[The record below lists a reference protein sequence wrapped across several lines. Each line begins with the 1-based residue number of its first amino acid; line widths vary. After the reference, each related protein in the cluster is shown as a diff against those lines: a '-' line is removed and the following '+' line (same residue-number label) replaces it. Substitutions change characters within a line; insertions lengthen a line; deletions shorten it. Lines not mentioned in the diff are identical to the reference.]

1 MRRLQ
6 RLTPLVSVALLAGA
20 FWVLHRELA
29 AHHPR
34 DIAHAIAALPTGT
47 VLGALGLTVLCYL
60 VLPLYD
66 ALGLRYVG
74 HPLGARRTMLT
85 GFTAYAFSQTLGF
98 SWLTGGSIRFRLYS
112 GWGVS
117 ATEIGELIAF
127 TSLTFWLGALTVCG
141 TALVTGSR
149 VVLATFPL
157 PITATRLAG
166 AVMLTISLG
175 YLAMCV
181 LRRRTVSVGGWEI
194 PIPSPRL
201 AGAQLLLGVTDW
213 TLAAAVLWI
222 LLPAGSHAP
231 FAAFV
236 GVFIIAQIAGVVSHV
251 PGGLGVFEGLVVL
264 LLKGDVPAASIVGSL
279 VMYRVVYYL
288 IPFVAAAAGLAAYEL
303 RQRRETVSRVAQ
315 AAARWLP
322 PLVPRA
328 LAVTTFAGG
337 VILLYSGALPAEGSR
352 LGWLGDL
359 LPLSVIE
366 LSHFVGSLAGV
377 GLVILAWGI
386 WNRLDGAF
394 HATEILLGAGIAA
407 SLLKGLD
414 YEEAVILSVILLA
427 LSSAR
432 GQFTRRASFLHLPF
446 SPGWTVAVGT
456 VVVTSI
462 WLGLFAFRHVP
473 YRSDLW
479 WQFAVRGDAPRFL
492 RATVGVVAATSAFA
506 LVRLFRA
513 APARVTAST
522 PAELERIAPAL
533 ALAQRTSA
541 FLALLGDKSLLTNAD
556 GTAFVMYGVS
566 GRSWISMGDPV
577 GEPSALAEL
586 VWEFRELVDR
596 HDGYPV
602 FYQAA
607 PEHLPLYLDLGLRP
621 LKIGEEALVPLAGF
635 SLEGGSRRGLRRTK
649 RQVEKEGCTFT
660 VLPADEVP
668 ALLPQLR
675 TVSDTW
681 LAQKDTREKRF
692 SLGRFDP
699 EYLRQ
704 FPVAVVRKEDRLVAF
719 ANVWATAARTELSL
733 DLMRYTPDAPEGV
746 MEYLFVELMLWGR
759 EQGYAAFS
767 LGMAPLSGI
776 ESRSLAPLWN
786 RMNAL
791 VFRHG
796 EHFYHFK
803 GLRLYKEKF
812 DPEWSP
818 RYLVAPGGLALP
830 RVIADAAALI
840 SGGLKGVV
848 AR

>member
-6 RLTPLVSVALLAGA
+6 RLTPLLSVALLAGA

-34 DIAHAIAALPTGT
+34 DIARAIAALPTRT
-47 VLGALGLTVLCYL
+47 VLGAIGLTALCYL

-74 HPLGARRTMLT
+74 RTLGARRTMLA

-112 GWGVS
+112 GWGIS
-117 ATEIGELIAF
+117 AAEIGQLIAF
-127 TSLTFWLGALTVCG
+127 TSLTFWLGAQTACG
-141 TALVTGSR
+141 GALVTGSR
-149 VVLATFPL
+149 VVLATIPL
-157 PITATRLAG
+157 PIAVTRLAG
-166 AVMLTISLG
+166 IAMLALSLG
-175 YLAMCV
+175 YLLVCA
-181 LRRRTVSVGGWEI
+181 LRRRAFTVGGWEI
-194 PIPSPRL
+194 PVPAPRL
-201 AGAQLLLGVTDW
+201 AVAQLLLGTVDW
-213 TLAAAVLWI
+213 TLAATVLWI
-222 LLPAGSHAP
+222 LLPEGSHAP

-236 GVFIIAQIAGVVSHV
+236 GVFVIAQIAGVVSHV
-251 PGGLGVFEGLVVL
+251 PGGLGVFEGLVLL

-288 IPFVAAAAGLAAYEL
+288 LPFVVAATGLATYEL
-303 RQRRETVSRVAQ
+303 RERRAAVSRVAQ

-328 LAVTTFAGG
+328 IAITTFAGG
-337 VILLYSGALPAEGSR
+337 AILLYSGALPAEGSR

-366 LSHFVGSLAGV
+366 LSHFVGSLVGV
-377 GLVILAWGI
+377 GLLILAWGI

-394 HATEILLGAGIAA
+394 HAAVILLAAGIGA

-414 YEEAVILSVILLA
+414 YEEAVLLSLILLA
-427 LSSAR
+427 LMSAR
-432 GQFTRRASFLHLPF
+432 TQFSRHASLLHVPF
-446 SPGWTVAVGT
+446 SAGWMVAVGT
-456 VVVTSI
+456 VVVTSF

-473 YRSDLW
+473 YRTDLW
-479 WQFAVRGDAPRFL
+479 WHFALTGDAPRFL
-492 RATVGVVAATSAFA
+492 RATVGAVAGTSAFA
-506 LVRLFRA
+506 LVRLLRA
-513 APARVTAST
+513 APVRVAAST
-522 PAELERIAPAL
+522 PSELERIAPAL
-533 ALAQRTSA
+533 ALAQRTYPSLV
-541 FLALLGDKSLLTNAD
+541 FLGDKSLLTNVD

-566 GRSWISMGDPV
+566 GRSWVAMGDPV
-577 GEPSALAEL
+577 GAPADTPAL
-586 VWEFRELVDR
+586 VWDFRELVDR
-596 HDGYPV
+596 HDGYTV

-607 PEHLPLYLDLGLRP
+607 PEQLPLYLDLGLRP
-621 LKIGEEALVPLAGF
+621 LKIGEDAVVPLAEF

-649 RQVEKEGCTFT
+649 RQVEKEGCNFT
-660 VLPADEVP
+660 VLPAAEVP
-668 ALLPQLR
+668 AILPQCHAI
-675 TVSDTW
+675 SDAW
-681 LAQKDTREKRF
+681 LASKETREKKF

-699 EYLRQ
+699 GYLARFPAAIVRQ
-704 FPVAVVRKEDRLVAF
+704 GGRVVAF
-719 ANVWATAARTELSL
+719 ANVWTTAGRTELSI
-733 DLMRYTPDAPEGV
+733 DLMRYTADAPESV
-746 MEYLFVELMLWGR
+746 MEYLFIELMLWGR
-759 EQGYAAFS
+759 EQGYGNFS
-767 LGMAPLSGI
+767 LGMAPLSGL

-796 EHFYHFK
+796 EHFYHFQ
-803 GLRLYKEKF
+803 GLRQYKEKF

-830 RVIADAAALI
+830 RVIADVAALI
-840 SGGLKGVV
+840 SGGLRGVV

>member
-1 MRRLQ
+1 MRRIQ
-6 RLTPLVSVALLAGA
+6 RLTPLLSVVLLAGA

-34 DIAHAIAALPTGT
+34 DIARAITALPSHTILAALGVT
-47 VLGALGLTVLCYL
+47 ALCYL

-112 GWGVS
+112 GWGLS
-117 ATEIGELIAF
+117 ATEIGQVIAF
-127 TSLTFWLGALTVCG
+127 ASLTLWLGALTVCG
-141 TALVTGSR
+141 AALVTGSQA
-149 VVLATFPL
+149 VLATFPL
-157 PITATRLAG
+157 PAVVTRVAG
-166 AVMLTISLG
+166 GLMVAVALG
-175 YLAMCV
+175 YLVLCL
-181 LRRRTVSVGGWEI
+181 LRRRTVTLAGWEI
-194 PIPSPRL
+194 PIPSPRM

-213 TLAAAVLWI
+213 TLAATVLWI

-236 GVFIIAQIAGVVSHV
+236 GVFVVAQFLGVVSNV
-251 PGGLGVFEGLVVL
+251 PGGLGVFEGLVLL
-264 LLKGDVPAASIVGSL
+264 LLKGEVPAASIVGSL
-279 VMYRVVYYL
+279 VMYRAVYYL
-288 IPFVAAAAGLAAYEL
+288 TPFAVAALGLATYEL
-303 RQRRETVSRVAQ
+303 RQRRDTVSRVAQ
-315 AAARWLP
+315 AATRWLP

-337 VILLYSGALPAEGSR
+337 AILLYSGALPAEGTR

-377 GLVILAWGI
+377 GLLILAWGI

-394 HATEILLGAGIAA
+394 HTTELLLGAGIAA

-414 YEEAVILSVILLA
+414 YEEAVVLSVILLTLA
-427 LSSAR
+427 GAR

-456 VVVTSI
+456 VVVTSF

-473 YRSDLW
+473 YQGDLW
-479 WQFAVRGDAPRFL
+479 WRFALRGDAPRFL
-492 RATVGVVAATSAFA
+492 RATVGVVAATAAFA
-506 LVRLFRA
+506 LVRLLRA
-513 APARVTAST
+513 APPRVTAST
-522 PAELERIAPAL
+522 PDELARIQPAL
-533 ALAQRTSA
+533 ALAQRTYAS
-541 FLALLGDKSLLTNAD
+541 LALLGDKTLLSNAG

-577 GEPSALAEL
+577 GDPSALPEL

-596 HDGYPV
+596 HDGYTV

-621 LKIGEEALVPLAGF
+621 LKIGEEAIVPLADF
-635 SLEGGSRRGLRRTK
+635 SLEGGGRRGLRRTL
-649 RQVEKEGCTFT
+649 RQVEKDGGSFAL
-660 VLPADEVP
+660 LPAERVP
-668 ALLPQLR
+668 ALIPELR
-675 TVSDTW
+675 AISDTW
-681 LAQKDTREKRF
+681 LEQKQTREKRF

-699 EYLRQ
+699 EYLRH
-704 FPVAVVRKEDRLVAF
+704 FPVAVVRKEGRIVAF
-719 ANVWATAARTELSL
+719 ANVWAAASRAELSI
-733 DLMRYTPDAPEGV
+733 DLMRYTADAPESV
-746 MEYLFVELMLWGR
+746 MEYLFVELMRWGR
-759 EQGYAAFS
+759 DQGYQTFS

-776 ESRSLAPLWN
+776 ESRTLAPLWS

-830 RVIADAAALI
+830 RVIADAAALV

>member
-1 MRRLQ
+1 MRRVQ
-6 RLTPLVSVALLAGA
+6 RLAPLVSVFLLAGA

-34 DIAHAIAALPTGT
+34 DIARAIAALPTHT
-47 VLGALGLTVLCYL
+47 VLAALGVTALCYL

-66 ALGLRYVG
+66 ALGLRYVA
-74 HPLGARRTMLT
+74 HPLGVRRTMLT

-112 GWGVS
+112 GWGLS
-117 ATEIGELIAF
+117 AAEIGEVIAF

-141 TALVTGSR
+141 TALVTGSEA
-149 VVLATFPL
+149 VLATFPL
-157 PITATRLAG
+157 PAAVTRLG
-166 AVMLTISLG
+166 GSLMLAVALAYLG
-175 YLAMCV
+175 LCL
-181 LRRRTVSVGGWEI
+181 LRRGTVALGGWDI
-194 PIPSPRL
+194 PIPSLPM
-201 AGAQLLLGVTDW
+201 AGAQLLLGVVDW
-213 TLAAAVLWI
+213 TLAASVLWI
-222 LLPAGSHAP
+222 LLPEGSQAP

-236 GVFIIAQIAGVVSHV
+236 GVFVVAQIAGVVSHV
-251 PGGLGVFEGLVVL
+251 PGGLGVFEGLVLL
-264 LLKGDVPAASIVGSL
+264 LLKGEVPAASIVGSL

-288 IPFVAAAAGLAAYEL
+288 VPFAAATVGLATYEV
-303 RQRRETVSRVAQ
+303 RQRREAVSRVARV
-315 AAARWLP
+315 AGRWLP

-328 LAVTTFAGG
+328 LAITTFAGG
-337 VILLYSGALPAEGSR
+337 AILLYSGALPAEGSR
-352 LGWLGDL
+352 LAWLGDL
-359 LPLSVIE
+359 VPLSVIE

-377 GLVILAWGI
+377 GLLILAWGI

-394 HATEILLGAGIAA
+394 HATELLLGAGIAA

-414 YEEAVILSVILLA
+414 YEEAVILSVILVVLA
-427 LSSAR
+427 SAR
-432 GQFTRRASFLHLPF
+432 GQFTRRASILHLPF

-456 VVVTSI
+456 VVVLSA

-473 YRSDLW
+473 YQGDLW
-479 WQFAVRGDAPRFL
+479 WHFALRGDAPRFL

-506 LVRLFRA
+506 LIRLLRA
-513 APARVTAST
+513 APASVDAST
-522 PAELERIAPAL
+522 PEELTGIAPAL
-533 ALAQRTSA
+533 ALAHRTFAS
-541 FLALLGDKSLLTNAD
+541 LALLGDKSLLTNAD

-577 GEPSALAEL
+577 GDPTAFPEL
-586 VWEFRELVDR
+586 VWKFRELVDR
-596 HDGYPV
+596 HDGYTV

-621 LKIGEEALVPLAGF
+621 LKIGEEAIVPLAEF
-635 SLEGGSRRGLRRTK
+635 SLDGGGRRGLRRTV
-649 RQVEKEGCTFT
+649 RQVEKEGGTF
-660 VLPADEVP
+660 
-668 ALLPQLR
+668 ALLPTEEVPPLLPELR
-675 TVSDTW
+675 AISDGW
-681 LAQKDTREKRF
+681 LQQKETREKRF

-699 EYLRQ
+699 DYLRR
-704 FPVAVVRKEDRLVAF
+704 FPVAIVRKGDRIVAF
-719 ANVWATAARTELSL
+719 ANVWTTASRSELSI
-733 DLMRYTPDAPEGV
+733 DLMRYTADAPESV
-746 MEYLFVELMLWGR
+746 MEYLFIELIRWGQ

-776 ESRSLAPLWN
+776 ESHALAPLWN

-830 RVIADAAALI
+830 RVIADVAALV